1 MVEMSV
7 AMNQT
12 IGIEERS
19 GLALRRSV
27 MKMNNY
33 SQDMSK
39 NIPFKAQKNVN
50 TIGFQHVADI
60 LEFFFAHSYLGIV

>member
-12 IGIEERS
+12 IGIGERS
-19 GLALRRSV
+19 GLAPRRSV
-27 MKMNNY
+27 TKKNDH

-39 NIPFKAQKNVN
+39 NIPLKLISWNSSLP
-50 TIGFQHVADI
+50 IHC
-60 LEFFFAHSYLGIV
+60 